1 MFTAKKNAPNNKD
14 MGDMMAPVHT
24 ASSVFTDLE
33 LLEQCR
39 QIFIGN
45 WHGHHI
51 GLIHTNS

>member
-1 MFTAKKNAPNNKD
+1 MFTANKNAPNNKD

-39 QIFIGN
+39 QICIAAEFRGV
-45 WHGHHI
+45 
-51 GLIHTNS
+51 GLVPNTQF